1 MSTDVYPNGALLRRP
16 PAFLVIAAERGSAS
30 CVDLTPRTRIL
41 ARDLIGDARTRT
53 GEARE
58 SGELGPSMDTAF
70 RCSPYARTPATDW
83 IGMSCDEFVN
93 AAHRKMRILEYHLD
107 CLENAIEGEPNVDPV
122 PIPVQAHFEGVLG
135 SFAACADQIAAG
147 LQVVTGRSKERAG
160 LGEVLVDLA
169 PENGPL
175 FVLQQFWRSSE
186 RKDIN
191 EVRRLATHYHYDKFP
206 QGEGTP

>member
-122 PIPVQAHFEGVLG
+122 PIPVQAHFRRSSWLIRSLCRSDRRGPSSCHRPQQG
-135 SFAACADQIAAG
+135 TG
-147 LQVVTGRSKERAG
+147 WTGRS
-160 LGEVLVDLA
+160 
-169 PENGPL
+169 
-175 FVLQQFWRSSE
+175 SC
-186 RKDIN
+186 
-191 EVRRLATHYHYDKFP
+191 
-206 QGEGTP
+206 